1 MAASINEVR
10 NTVLAI
16 ANKNNY
22 GYISPQ
28 DFNLYAKQA
37 QMDMF
42 EDYFYQY
49 NNWINKEN
57 NRTSGT
63 EYANIVKGLVEVIES
78 FSAETFLAKASPL
91 NNTFSLPA
99 DYYLINKLYYYSTP
113 LFNGSSTAVSP
124 YELQDNAAVGWTTI
138 PASAPTP
145 AIGSLVV
152 NLSAS
157 PIEQAYVTGV
167 QTTNI
172 LELSDDIFKNAAE
185 NYVIYSNT
193 NIREVERVSQSKVFY
208 LTNSMLT
215 APTTTYP
222 CYVLGGASSNIP
234 TPSGVGGNTVTVYPS
249 TIRNVGDIQAQYI
262 RYPLD
267 PKWSWTSLVGGEPLF
282 NPGASDFQEFELPD
296 SDEPTL
302 IAKICQYIGIEIRED
317 MVYKFGGTEET
328 LDTQET
334 S

>member
-63 EYANIVKGLVEVIES
+63 GYANITKGLVEVMDS
-78 FSAETFLAKASPL
+78 FSSQVFLAQSNA
-91 NNTFSLPA
+91 NNYSLPA
-99 DYYLINKLYYYSTP
+99 DYYLINKLFYYSTP
-113 LFNGSSTAVSP
+113 LFKRVTTASVANQ
-124 YELQDNAAVGWTTI
+124 LVDVGAVGWTQI
-138 PASAPTP
+138 PALSPTP
-145 AIGSLVV
+145 SIGSLVV
-152 NLSAS
+152 NTTTLQ
-157 PIEQAYVTGV
+157 QAYVTGV
-167 QTTNI
+167 VSSFVVTLSANI
-172 LELSDDIFKNAAE
+172 FTVTGEG
-185 NYVIYSNT
+185 YTIYSNT
-193 NIREVERVSQSKVFY
+193 NIKEVERVSQNKIFL

-215 APTTTYP
+215 APTKSYP
-222 CYVLGGASSNIP
+222 AYVLGGNI
-234 TPSGVGGNTVTVYPS
+234 VTVYPS
-249 TIRNVGDIQAQYI
+249 TILNIGDVQAQYI
-262 RYPLD
+262 RYPLV
-267 PKWSWTSLVGGEPLF
+267 PRWTWQDLGLGEPIF
-282 NPGASDFQEFELPD
+282 DSTQPDFQEFELPN

-302 IAKICQYIGIEIRED
+302 IAKICQYVGIEIRESE
-317 MVYKFGGTEET
+317 VYNFGATEESN
-328 LDTQET
+328 DTQET

>member
-49 NNWINKEN
+49 NNWINKQN
-57 NRTSGT
+57 ARGSGT
-63 EYANIVKGLVEVIES
+63 GYANITKGLVEVIDS
-78 FSAETFLAKASPL
+78 FSTQVFLPQVNS
-91 NNTFSLPA
+91 NIFSLPL
-99 DYYLINKLYYYSTP
+99 DYYLINKLFYYSTP
-113 LFNGSSTAVSP
+113 LFTGTTTATSP
-124 YELQDNAAVGWTTI
+124 DQLIDANAVGWTTI

-145 AIGSLVV
+145 KIGSIIVNTTTFQEAYITGVINTTTVTLSANIFLAIG
-152 NLSAS
+152 
-157 PIEQAYVTGV
+157 
-167 QTTNI
+167 
-172 LELSDDIFKNAAE
+172 D

-193 NIREVERVSQSKVFY
+193 NIKEVERVSQNKIFL

-215 APTTTYP
+215 APTQTYP
-222 CYVLGGASSNIP
+222 AYVLDGNNI
-234 TPSGVGGNTVTVYPS
+234 TVYPT
-249 TIRNVGDIQAQYI
+249 TIINPTAIRSQYV
-262 RYPLD
+262 RYPNN
-267 PKWSWTSLVGGEPLF
+267 PRWTWLNLGLGEPQF
-282 NPGASDFQEFELPD
+282 DPTQPDFQEFELPD

-302 IAKICQYIGIEIRED
+302 IAKICQYVGIEIREAE
-317 MVYKFGGTEET
+317 VYNFGNSEENN
-328 LDTQET
+328 DTQET

>member
-42 EDYFYQY
+42 EDYFYPY
-49 NNWINKEN
+49 NNWINKQN
-57 NRTSGT
+57 ARGSGT
-63 EYANIVKGLVEVIES
+63 GYANITKGLVEVIDS
-78 FSAETFLAKASPL
+78 FSTQVFLPQVNS
-91 NNTFSLPA
+91 NIFSLPL
-99 DYYLINKLYYYSTP
+99 DYYLINKLFYYSTP
-113 LFNGSSTAVSP
+113 LFTGTTTATSP
-124 YELQDNAAVGWTTI
+124 DQLIDANAVGWTTI

-145 AIGSLVV
+145 KIGSIIVNTTTFQEAYITGVINTTTVTLSANIFLAIG
-152 NLSAS
+152 
-157 PIEQAYVTGV
+157 
-167 QTTNI
+167 
-172 LELSDDIFKNAAE
+172 D

-193 NIREVERVSQSKVFY
+193 NIKEVERVSQNKIFL

-215 APTTTYP
+215 APTQTYP
-222 CYVLGGASSNIP
+222 AYVLDGNNI
-234 TPSGVGGNTVTVYPS
+234 TVYPT
-249 TIRNVGDIQAQYI
+249 TIINPTAIRSQYV
-262 RYPLD
+262 RYPNN
-267 PKWSWTSLVGGEPLF
+267 PRWTWLNLGLGEPQF
-282 NPGASDFQEFELPD
+282 DPTQPDFQEFELPD

-302 IAKICQYIGIEIRED
+302 IAKICQYVGIEIREAE
-317 MVYKFGGTEET
+317 VYNFGNTEENN
-328 LDTQET
+328 DTQET

>member
-49 NNWINKEN
+49 NNWINKQN
-57 NRTSGT
+57 ARGSGT
-63 EYANIVKGLVEVIES
+63 GYANITKGLVEVIDS
-78 FSAETFLAKASPL
+78 FSTQVFLPQVNS
-91 NNTFSLPA
+91 NIFSLPL
-99 DYYLINKLYYYSTP
+99 DYYLINKLFYYSTP
-113 LFNGSSTAVSP
+113 LFTGTTTATSP
-124 YELQDNAAVGWTTI
+124 DQLIDANAVGWTTI

-145 AIGSLVV
+145 KIGSIIVNTTTFQEAYITGVINTTTVTLSANIFLAIG
-152 NLSAS
+152 
-157 PIEQAYVTGV
+157 
-167 QTTNI
+167 
-172 LELSDDIFKNAAE
+172 D

-193 NIREVERVSQSKVFY
+193 NIKEVERVSQNKIFL

-215 APTTTYP
+215 APTQTYP
-222 CYVLGGASSNIP
+222 AYVLDGNNI
-234 TPSGVGGNTVTVYPS
+234 TVYPT
-249 TIRNVGDIQAQYI
+249 TIINPTAIRSQYV
-262 RYPLD
+262 RYPNN
-267 PKWSWTSLVGGEPLF
+267 PRWTWLNLGLGEPQF
-282 NPGASDFQEFELPD
+282 DPTQPDFQEFELPD

-302 IAKICQYIGIEIRED
+302 IAKICQYVGIEIREAE
-317 MVYKFGGTEET
+317 VYNFGNTEENN
-328 LDTQET
+328 DTQET

>member
-57 NRTSGT
+57 NRSSGT
-63 EYANIVKGLVEVIES
+63 GYANIVKGLVEVIDS
-78 FSAETFLAKASPL
+78 FSTQVFLGQNNS
-91 NNTFSLPA
+91 NTFNLPL
-99 DYYLINKLYYYSTP
+99 DYYLINKLFYYSTP
-113 LFNGSSTAVSP
+113 LFAGTSSAISIGQLV
-124 YELQDNAAVGWTTI
+124 DGAAVGWTTI

-152 NLSAS
+152 NTTTL
-157 PIEQAYVTGV
+157 EQAYVTGV
-167 QTTNI
+167 VNATTI
-172 LELSDDIFKNAAE
+172 TLSADIFLAVADT
-185 NYVIYSNT
+185 YVIYSNT
-193 NIREVERVSQSKVFY
+193 KIREVERVSQNKIFL

-215 APTTTYP
+215 APTKTYP
-222 CYVLGGASSNIP
+222 AYVLDGNII
-234 TPSGVGGNTVTVYPS
+234 TVYPS
-249 TIRNVGDIQAQYI
+249 TILNIGDIQAQYI

-267 PKWSWTSLVGGEPLF
+267 PRWTWVALTGGEPQF
-282 NPGASDFQEFELPD
+282 NPTRPDFQEFELPD
-296 SDEPTL
+296 SDEPAL
-302 IAKICQYIGIEIRED
+302 IAKICQYVGIEIRED
-317 MVYKFGGTEET
+317 MVYKFGSNEEN
-328 LDTQET
+328 LNTQET

>member
-57 NRTSGT
+57 TRQSGT
-63 EYANIVKGLVEVIES
+63 GYANIVKGLVEVIDS
-78 FSAETFLAKASPL
+78 FSTQVFLAQVNA
-91 NNTFSLPA
+91 NVFSLPN
-99 DYYLINKLYYYSTP
+99 DYYLINKLFYYSVP
-113 LFNGSSTAVSP
+113 LFTGTSAGPGVNQLIDP
-124 YELQDNAAVGWTTI
+124 LAVGWTTI

-145 AIGSLVV
+145 AIGTIVV
-152 NLSAS
+152 NTTAFT
-157 PIEQAYVTGV
+157 QAYVTGV
-167 QTTNI
+167 INSTTITLSANI
-172 LELSDDIFKNAAE
+172 FPNIGDS
-185 NYVIYSNT
+185 YVIYSNS
-193 NIREVERVSQSKVFY
+193 NIREVERVSQNKIFY

-215 APTTTYP
+215 NPSTTYP
-222 CYVLGGASSNIP
+222 AYVLD
-234 TPSGVGGNTVTVYPS
+234 GNNVTVYPT
-249 TIRNVGDIQAQYI
+249 TILQPGAIQSQYI

-267 PKWSWTSLVGGEPLF
+267 PRWTWQSLAGGEPLF
-282 NPGASDFQEFELPD
+282 DQTQPDFQEFELPD

-302 IAKICQYIGIEIRED
+302 IAKICQYIGIEIREE
-317 MVYKFGGTEET
+317 MVYGFGNSLET
-328 LDTQET
+328 VETQE
-334 S
+334 SS